1 MTVGQSRTIGVS
13 NRFSDPDGDRL
24 TYSAS
29 SSAPNFVRASISGS
43 TLTITAV
50 QAFTTGAA
58 RITVTARDPSGLTAE
73 ISFDVSGATGGNR
86 SPVVRGGIS
95 DVSNMT
101 VGQSRTI
108 GVSNRFSDP
117 DGDRLTYSA
126 SSSAPNFVRASIS
139 GSTLTITAVQAFTT
153 GAARITVTARDPS
166 GLTAEISFDVSGA
179 TGGNRSPVVR
189 GGISD
194 VSNMT
199 VGQSRTIGVSNRFS
213 DPDGD
218 RLTYSASSS
227 APNFVRASISGSTLT
242 ITAVQAFTTGAARI
256 TVTARDPSG
265 LTAEISFDVSG
276 ATGGNRSP
284 VVRGGIS
291 DVSNMTVGQSR
302 TIGVSNRF
310 SDPDGD
316 RLTYSASSSAPNFV
330 RASISGSTLTIT
342 AVQAFTTGAA
352 RITVTAT
359 DPGGLTASTTFAV
372 RATVTAAPRR
382 QWGYYAIF
390 PSNCTGNGRYGLS
403 YNSGYPDQAS
413 ANDALRSVCNSRGR
427 CPTGDTFQNT
437 CVGVA
442 VWDGCGYA
450 VRFAS
455 SAASARNSASAACR
469 SDRGTNCQSAAR
481 CAGNP

>member
-1 MTVGQSRTIGVS
+1 MRVGISDVSNLTVGQSRTIGVS

-24 TYSAS
+24 TYSARS
-29 SSAPNFVRASISGS
+29 NQTDFVRASISGS

-58 RITVTARDPSGLTAE
+58 RITVTARDPGGLTAE
-73 ISFDVSGATGGNR
+73 ISFDVRGAAGGNR
-86 SPVVRGGIS
+86 SPVVRVGIS
-95 DVSNMT
+95 DVSNLT

-126 SSSAPNFVRASIS
+126 RSNQTDFVRASIS

-153 GAARITVTARDPS
+153 GAARITVTARDPG
-166 GLTAEISFDVSGA
+166 GLTAEISFDVRGA
-179 TGGNRSPVVR
+179 SPGNRAPVVSQR
-189 GGISD
+189 LTDGTVQQGDTLRYRRIS
-194 VSNMT
+194 
-199 VGQSRTIGVSNRFS
+199 QAFS

-218 RLTYSASSS
+218 RLRITASSN
-227 APNFVRASISGSTLT
+227 ATRFATARVSGDDLI
-242 ITAVQAFTTGAARI
+242 ITGVQAFTTGA
-256 TVTARDPSG
+256 VT
-265 LTAEISFDVSG
+265 
-276 ATGGNRSP
+276 
-284 VVRGGIS
+284 
-291 DVSNMTVGQSR
+291 
-302 TIGVSNRF
+302 
-310 SDPDGD
+310 
-316 RLTYSASSSAPNFV
+316 
-330 RASISGSTLTIT
+330 
-342 AVQAFTTGAA
+342 
-352 RITVTAT
+352 ITVTAT
-359 DPGGLTASTTFAV
+359 DPGGLTARATFAV
-372 RATVTAAPRR
+372 RVTAAPR